1 MSEPTIARK
10 RPTSKDVAAL
20 AGVAQSTVSHVINGN
35 YPVSDAARRQV
46 LAAMEQLDYHPNTSA
61 RTLRTSRTHVIAL
74 LENMG
79 ENSAGY
85 DVLPYLSGI
94 IRHAREYDYDVIV
107 NTLSEDATA
116 IDRLAQRMIC
126 DGFIIMDVVENDPR
140 IARAARTTVPSVFV
154 GRIGADP
161 DAGEPAAGESGAG
174 KSGENANTDSVYFN
188 YDRAMEE
195 IARQAA
201 DDEYDAMII
210 LHSKPSPGIPVSPL
224 ERTMYRSGFDA
235 AQRYGLHAF
244 IADTAA
250 IDGQHDGNEN
260 ADGKRVLET
269 LRSGRCL
276 IAVRR
281 AEDADLVRRWCLS
294 HGLTPGRDLSIV
306 AVCPDVAIK
315 QFPELSYMSNRADTV
330 VATAVN
336 TLMRRINGDDSGPH
350 NIAIAPERIIHRATT
365 IPPQPGQSA

>member
-1 MSEPTIARK
+1 MSEPTTARK

-46 LAAMEQLDYHPNTSA
+46 LAAMKRLSYHPNTSA

-107 NTLSEDATA
+107 NTISEDATA

-140 IARAARTTVPSVFV
+140 IARAARMTVPSVFV
-154 GRIGADP
+154 GRFRQSGDDP
-161 DAGEPAAGESGAG
+161 DAGE
-174 KSGENANTDSVYFN
+174 SGEIANIDRVYFN

-210 LHSKPSPGIPVSPL
+210 LHRQPSPGIPVSPL
-224 ERTMYRSGFDA
+224 DRTMYRSCFDA

-244 IADTAA
+244 IAYTTA
-250 IDGQHDGNEN
+250 INGQHDGGEN
-260 ADGKRVLET
+260 ADGKRILET

-276 IAVRR
+276 IVVRH

-294 HGLTPGRDLSIV
+294 HGLTPGRDMGIV
-306 AVCPDVAIK
+306 AVCPDVASK

-336 TLMRRINGDDSGPH
+336 TLMKRINGDDSGPH
-350 NIAIAPERIIHRATT
+350 DIAIAPEHIIHRATT